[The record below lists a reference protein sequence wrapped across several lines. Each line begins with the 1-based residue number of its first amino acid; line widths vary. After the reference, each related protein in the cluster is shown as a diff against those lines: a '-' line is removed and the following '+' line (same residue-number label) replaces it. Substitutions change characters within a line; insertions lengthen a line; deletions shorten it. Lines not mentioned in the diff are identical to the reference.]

1 MGGAEQHARPLAGL
15 VSRGAVCD
23 DTRVK
28 RFFENEAGGGAGLSR
43 PRWARLAFILLVW
56 LLVGLFF
63 SSQIYFYFLGTPK
76 QMSLPSALAW
86 QMIAVLGWALST
98 PLVLM
103 LARRYRFERQTWKR
117 AALVHL
123 LAGTGLSVAW
133 AAFHVLLDAYFSG
146 ADLTHYEWRHLPRL
160 MFSML
165 DKELL
170 IYWIIVVVSHAADY
184 YQRYRE
190 GELRASQAQ
199 LQALKM
205 QLHPHF
211 LFNALHSISALVHS
225 DPDAADKMIARLGDF
240 LRLTLDSAAAQ
251 EVPLRQELEFLNCYL
266 DIERTR
272 FRDRLTT
279 EIHAD
284 SQVLDCVVPNL
295 ILQPIVENAIRHGVS
310 QRAAHGHVEVRAS
323 RAGDALRLEVRDNGR
338 GLPEGVE
345 AGRAKQGGGVGL
357 ANTRARLQQLYG
369 NSYHFEIS
377 NVPTGGAIVT
387 LELPLHG
394 ATSEPPAEAGAEH
407 APPSAE
413 PRAAGARGP
422 VSSRA

>member
-1 MGGAEQHARPLAGL
+1 MNRQ
-15 VSRGAVCD
+15 
-23 DTRVK
+23 
-28 RFFENEAGGGAGLSR
+28 
-43 PRWARLAFILLVW
+43 RWMRLAFILLVW
-56 LLVGLFF
+56 VLVGLFF

-86 QMIAVLGWALST
+86 QMTAVVIFALST
-98 PLVLM
+98 PLVLL
-103 LARRYRFERQTWKR
+103 LARRYRVDRQTWPR
-117 AALVHL
+117 AVPIHL
-123 LAGTGLSVAW
+123 LAGALISAAW
-133 AAFHVLLDAYFSG
+133 AAFHILLDTYFNG
-146 ADLTHYEWRHLPRL
+146 NFGKFPWANLHRIVFLN
-160 MFSML
+160 L
-165 DKELL
+165 DRELL
-170 IYWIIVVVSHAADY
+170 VYWIIVVISHAADY

-251 EVPLRQELEFLNCYL
+251 EVTLKQELEFLNCYL

-279 EIHAD
+279 RIEAD
-284 SQVLDCVVPNL
+284 PQVLDCVVPNL

-310 QRAAHGHVEVRAS
+310 QRAAAGHVEVRAS
-323 RAGDALRLEVRDNGR
+323 RAGQALRLEVRDNGR
-338 GLPEGVE
+338 GLPEGAEVQR
-345 AGRAKQGGGVGL
+345 GKQGGGVGL

-369 NSYHFEIS
+369 GDYRFEL
-377 NVPTGGAIVT
+377 A
-387 LELPLHG
+387 
-394 ATSEPPAEAGAEH
+394 
-407 APPSAE
+407 
-413 PRAAGARGP
+413 
-422 VSSRA
+422 

>member
-1 MGGAEQHARPLAGL
+1 VGL
-15 VSRGAVCD
+15 VSREAVCD

-28 RFFENEAGGGAGLSR
+28 NLFEPEAKGGVGLSGQ
-43 PRWARLAFILLVW
+43 RWARLAFILLVW

-63 SSQIYFYFLGTPK
+63 SSQIYFYFLGTAK
-76 QMSLPSALAW
+76 QMSLPSALGW
-86 QMIAVLGWALST
+86 QMSAVFIFALST
-98 PLVLM
+98 PLVLL
-103 LARRYRFERQTWKR
+103 LARRYRVERQTWRR
-117 AALVHL
+117 AIPVHL
-123 LAGTGLSVAW
+123 LAGTVISAAW
-133 AAFHVLLDAYFSG
+133 AAFHIVLDAYVSG
-146 ADLTHYEWRHLPRL
+146 SLAKFQWGNLPRVI
-160 MFSML
+160 FVNL
-165 DKELL
+165 DRELL
-170 IYWIIVVVSHAADY
+170 VYWIIVVISHATDY

-211 LFNALHSISALVHS
+211 LFNALHSISALVHA

-279 EIHAD
+279 QIEAD
-284 SQVLDCVVPNL
+284 PQVLDCVVPNL

-310 QRAAHGHVEVRAS
+310 QRAAHGHVEVRAT
-323 RAGDALRLEVRDNGR
+323 RVGQTLRLEVRDNGR
-338 GLPEGVE
+338 GLPVDAE
-345 AGRAKQGGGVGL
+345 ANRAKQGGVGL

-369 NSYHFEIS
+369 GSYRFELS
-377 NVPTGGAIVT
+377 NAPEGGAIVI

-394 ATSEPPAEAGAEH
+394 SPAAPEETHTLDA
-407 APPSAE
+407 APPGDSKTRRAAD
-413 PRAAGARGP
+413 PRAL
-422 VSSRA
+422 SSRA

>member
-1 MGGAEQHARPLAGL
+1 M
-15 VSRGAVCD
+15 
-23 DTRVK
+23 T
-28 RFFENEAGGGAGLSR
+28 
-43 PRWARLAFILLVW
+43 
-56 LLVGLFF
+56 
-63 SSQIYFYFLGTPK
+63 FL
-76 QMSLPSALAW
+76 
-86 QMIAVLGWALST
+86 
-98 PLVLM
+98 
-103 LARRYRFERQTWKR
+103 
-117 AALVHL
+117 
-123 LAGTGLSVAW
+123 
-133 AAFHVLLDAYFSG
+133 
-146 ADLTHYEWRHLPRL
+146 
-160 MFSML
+160 ML

-170 IYWIIVVVSHAADY
+170 VYWVIVLISHAAAY

-251 EVPLRQELEFLNCYL
+251 EVSLRQELEFLNCYL

-284 SQVLDCVVPNL
+284 PQVLDCVVPNL

-323 RAGDALRLEVRDNGR
+323 RAGNALRLEVRDNGR
-338 GLPEGVE
+338 GLPVGDE
-345 AGRAKQGGGVGL
+345 AGRGKQGGGVGL

-369 NSYHFEIS
+369 GAYRFELQ
-377 NVPTGGAIVT
+377 NAPAGGAVVT

-394 ATSEPPAEAGAEH
+394 SPHETAPSADSGIDLSQSPDAAPGKARAAEAR
-407 APPSAE
+407 
-413 PRAAGARGP
+413 RAL
-422 VSSRA
+422 SSRARTNP

>member
-1 MGGAEQHARPLAGL
+1 MKL
-15 VSRGAVCD
+15 
-23 DTRVK
+23 
-28 RFFENEAGGGAGLSR
+28 FEGEATAGAGSGR
-43 PRWARLAFILLVW
+43 QRWVRFAFITLVW
-56 LLVGLFF
+56 TLVGLFF

-76 QMSLPSALAW
+76 QMSLPGALAW
-86 QMIAVLGWALST
+86 QMAAVVIFALST
-98 PLVLM
+98 PVVLW
-103 LARRYRFERQTWKR
+103 LARRYRVERQSWKR
-117 AALVHL
+117 AVPVHL
-123 LAGTGLSVAW
+123 LAGTLICAVWS
-133 AAFHVLLDAYFSG
+133 AFHIILDHYFSG
-146 ADLTHYEWRHLPRL
+146 TLANFKWAYLPRII
-160 MFSML
+160 FFNI
-165 DKELL
+165 DRELFV
-170 IYWIIVVVSHAADY
+170 YWIIVVISHAADY

-279 EIHAD
+279 EIQAD
-284 SQVLDCVVPNL
+284 PQVLDCVVPNL

-310 QRAAHGHVEVRAS
+310 QRAARGHVEVRAL
-323 RAGDALRLEVRDNGR
+323 RAGQLLRLEVRDNGR
-338 GLPEGVE
+338 GLPEGAE
-345 AGRAKQGGGVGL
+345 GPRAKQGGVGL

-369 NSYHFEIS
+369 GAYRFELS
-377 NVPTGGAIVT
+377 NAPEGGAVVT
-387 LELPLHG
+387 LEIPLHG
-394 ATSEPPAEAGAEH
+394 SPHETEPPAEH
-407 APPSAE
+407 APTHDANTGPA
-413 PRAAGARGP
+413 RAHGARGP

>member
-1 MGGAEQHARPLAGL
+1 MNLFEREAEG
-15 VSRGAVCD
+15 S
-23 DTRVK
+23 
-28 RFFENEAGGGAGLSR
+28 AGLSR
-43 PRWARLAFILLVW
+43 QRWMRLAFILLVW
-56 LLVGLFF
+56 VLVGLFF
-63 SSQIYFYFLGTPK
+63 SSQLYFYFLGTPK
-76 QMSLPSALAW
+76 RISLPSALAW
-86 QMIAVLGWALST
+86 QMTAVLIFAVST
-98 PLVLM
+98 PLVLL
-103 LARRYRFERQTWKR
+103 LARRYRVERQTWQR
-117 AALVHL
+117 AVPVHL
-123 LAGTGLSVAW
+123 LAGTVICAAW
-133 AAFHVLLDAYFSG
+133 SAFHIILDNYFSG
-146 ADLTHYEWRHLPRL
+146 NLAKFEWSNLPRII
-160 MFSML
+160 FINL
-165 DKELL
+165 DRELL
-170 IYWIIVVVSHAADY
+170 VYWIIVVLSHAVDY

-251 EVPLRQELEFLNCYL
+251 EVSLRQELEFLNCYL

-279 EIHAD
+279 QIEAD
-284 SQVLDCVVPNL
+284 PQVLDCVVPNL

-323 RAGDALRLEVRDNGR
+323 RAGQALRLEVRDNGR
-338 GLPEGVE
+338 GLPEGAE
-345 AGRAKQGGGVGL
+345 ASRAKQGGVGL

-369 NSYHFEIS
+369 GAYRFDITNA
-377 NVPTGGAIVT
+377 PAGGAVVT

-394 ATSEPPAEAGAEH
+394 STSEPGTEPSISTDAVPPGKARAAEAPGAL
-407 APPSAE
+407 
-413 PRAAGARGP
+413 
-422 VSSRA
+422 SSRA

>member
-1 MGGAEQHARPLAGL
+1 
-15 VSRGAVCD
+15 
-23 DTRVK
+23 VK
-28 RFFENEAGGGAGLSR
+28 SFFETDAGGGAGLSR
-43 PRWARLAFILLVW
+43 QRWARLAFILLVW
-56 LLVGLFF
+56 TLVGLFF
-63 SSQIYFYFLGTPK
+63 SSQVYFYWLGTPK
-76 QMSLPSALAW
+76 QMSLLRSLAW
-86 QMIAVLGWALST
+86 QMTAVVIFALST
-98 PLVLM
+98 PLVLL
-103 LARRYRFERQTWKR
+103 LARRYRVERQTWRR
-117 AALVHL
+117 AVPVHL
-123 LAGTGLSVAW
+123 LAGTGICAVW
-133 AAFHVLLDAYFSG
+133 AAFHILLDIYFNG
-146 ADLTHYEWRHLPRL
+146 NLDAFEWRHLPRIVFL
-160 MFSML
+160 NI
-165 DKELL
+165 DRELL

-279 EIHAD
+279 QIEAEP
-284 SQVLDCVVPNL
+284 QVLDCVVPNL

-310 QRAAHGHVEVRAS
+310 QRASCGHVEVRAA

-338 GLPEGVE
+338 GLPEGVGV
-345 AGRAKQGGGVGL
+345 ARAKQGGGVGL

-387 LELPLHG
+387 LEFPLHG
-394 ATSEPPAEAGAEH
+394 STSEPGAEH
-407 APPSAE
+407 APSIDAAPPGK